1 MLGIYTICYYLPHL
15 SLLLFLSLSISL
27 SVSSSPS
34 CSLLQHLEIRCNYFY
49 LGLLL
54 LLSSDRA
61 DMWPVLWQLMC
72 AYILLAFLGFCLILL
87 FLDRIGAQ
95 ADPESTGIQVGFSF
109 V

>member
-1 MLGIYTICYYLPHL
+1 M
-15 SLLLFLSLSISL
+15 
-27 SVSSSPS
+27 VV
-34 CSLLQHLEIRCNYFY
+34 

-72 AYILLAFLGFCLILL
+72 GYIVLAFLGFCFILL

-95 ADPESTGIQVGFSF
+95 ADPESTGIQVGAFSLLLF
-109 V
+109 VNVVIYIIKKSSGCRFLSVDVSC